1 MADKDIIQYAIA
13 RHGQSQAERTAKEL
27 GVHWADVDERS
38 TTDLMKFVRELAP
51 FVKLYPSDGGAPT
64 DWSPL
69 FGYTDD
75 EISGIINDMNGSL
88 EPHLA
93 LLAAFFEL
101 YKRPQKIINEIT
113 GRHLDFYYRDVL
125 RLSERAATPD
135 HAHLLLELKKG
146 AAPVLVSTDHSFS
159 AGKDATNVELIYTPV
174 RDTVINGSAVDSLRT
189 VYLDRNPRGTIRY
202 APIANSADG
211 LGGEFTGTETQWSAF
226 GSTDLRAGE
235 VGFALA
241 AMVLRMQEG
250 VRSVTAKLTLANADA
265 SVLTSTALQNAFDV
279 FLSGEEGWIGPLTA
293 TATLNSSVLQLQF
306 TLDASQPAV
315 VDYDAA
321 IHGYAYGTGAP
332 VMQVQLRSGSSIAG
346 YLDLQNVTIK
356 TVEIVVSVTG
366 VTSLTLESDAGTLD
380 PKKAFLPFGPQPTAG
395 SRCLI
400 GYEEA
405 LTKRLSRIDLA
416 VQWKDAPSNFYDYY
430 KDYGVTVYNSSF
442 AAGVTYSDG
451 TGQTFTDTAA
461 LFDSTNATT
470 ARTIS
475 LVPGSPSVAPYA
487 TPSMQVY
494 ALNAVG
500 TRWASFAVD
509 RFVLGT
515 PVFAAARTT
524 PPPLR
529 TGYISLALGRDFLH
543 STYRKKLVEN
553 VVAST
558 KSPYPTLVMLNEPYS
573 PTVQTISLSYTAHTT
588 TVNIQSNSLE
598 DFAAADVHFY
608 HVTPSGPRR
617 EHAYLRRQLEFLS
630 ENTVPLVPAYPHDGE
645 LQIGVSNLEPGDS
658 VSLLFQVA
666 EGSANPDL
674 QPPTVDWYVLSN
686 NYWKSLESGELALET
701 TNGLLASGIVSI
713 VISSDATTNNTV
725 MPPGYVWIKA
735 GIKGDVT
742 AVCKLIQVAAGAVEV
757 SFTDN
762 GNDPTHLSSALAAG
776 SIKKLKTPIGVV
788 KTVTQPYASFD
799 GAPIETSDSF
809 YTRVSERLRHK
820 NRCITIWDYERIVL
834 EAFPRVHR
842 VKCIPHAKDGAWEAP
857 GNLLIVVI
865 PDLRNKN
872 AYDPLEPRVDAD
884 TIDRIGEH
892 VAAHAGLGVQAR
904 VKNPRYKK
912 IHLDFKVKFHAGYD
926 FNYYRAALETALIQT
941 LSPWA
946 FDEGRE
952 LLFGGR
958 IYKSVLLDVVEELEY
973 VDYVTDFKMYSSVDG
988 VLDSTDRN
996 DVQADTPDMVIVSD
1010 DSHTINEV

>member
-51 FVKLYPSDGGAPT
+51 FVNFYPSDGGAPT

-75 EISGIINDMNGSL
+75 EIAGIIGDMNGSL

-101 YKRPQKIINEIT
+101 YKRPQTIINTIT
-113 GRHLDFYYRDVL
+113 GRHLDYYYRDIL

-135 HAHLLLELKKG
+135 RAHMLLELKKG
-146 AAPVLVSTDHSFS
+146 ASPVLVTTAHTFS
-159 AGKDATNVELIYTPV
+159 GGKDATNVELIYTPV
-174 RDTVINGSAVDSLRT
+174 RDTVINASKVDSVRS

-211 LGGEFTGTETQWSAF
+211 LGGEFTGTETQWSGF
-226 GSTDLRAGE
+226 GSADLGAGE

-250 VRSVTAKLTLANADA
+250 VRSVTTKLTLANADA
-265 SVLTSTALQNAFDV
+265 TVLTASALQNAFDV
-279 FLSGEEGWIGPLTA
+279 FVTGDEGWIGPITA
-293 TATLNSSVLQLQF
+293 TATLNASVLQLQF
-306 TLDASQPAV
+306 TLDANQPPV

-321 IHGYAYGTGAP
+321 IHGYAFGSGAP
-332 VMQVQLRSGSSIAG
+332 VMQVHLRSGSTIAG
-346 YLDLQNVTIK
+346 YLDLQDVTIK
-356 TVEIVVSVTG
+356 TAEIVVSVSG
-366 VTSLTLESDAGTLD
+366 ITSLTLESDAGTLD

-395 SRCLI
+395 SRWLI

-416 VQWKDAPSNFYDYY
+416 LQWKDAPSNFNSHYSA
-430 KDYGVTVYNSSF
+430 YGVTVYNSSF
-442 AAGVTYSDG
+442 TAGVTYSDG
-451 TGQTFTDTAA
+451 TGQTFTDTAS
-461 LFDSTNATT
+461 LFDSSNAQT

-475 LVPGSPSVAPYA
+475 LTPGAPNISLYA
-487 TPSMQVY
+487 TPAMQVF
-494 ALNAVG
+494 ALSAVG
-500 TRWASFAVD
+500 TRWASFAAE
-509 RFVLGT
+509 RYVLAT
-515 PVFAAARTT
+515 PVFASALTSA
-524 PPPLR
+524 PPLR
-529 TGYISLALGRDFLH
+529 AGYISFSLGRDFLH
-543 STYRKKLVEN
+543 ATYRKKLVEN

-558 KSPYPTLVMLNEPYS
+558 KSPYPALVMLNEPYA
-573 PTVQTISLSYTAHTT
+573 PTVQSISMSYTAQT
-588 TVNIQSNSLE
+588 TVVNVQSNTLD

-608 HVTPSGPRR
+608 HVTPTGPRR
-617 EHAYLRRQLEFLS
+617 EHAYLRRQLEFVS

-645 LQIGVSNLEPGDS
+645 LQIGLSNLEPGDS
-658 VSLLFQVA
+658 VSMLFQVA

-674 QPPTVDWYVLSN
+674 QPPEVEWYVLSN
-686 NYWKSLESGELALET
+686 NYWKSLEAGELALET

-725 MPPGYVWIKA
+725 LPSGYIWIKA

-742 AVCKLIQVAAGAVEV
+742 AVCKLIEVAAGAVEV

-762 GNDPTHLSSALAAG
+762 GNDPAHLSSALAAG
-776 SIKKLKTPIGVV
+776 TIKKLKTGIAAV
-788 KTVTQPYASFD
+788 KTVKQPYATFD
-799 GAPIETSDSF
+799 GAPTETSESF

-834 EAFPRVHR
+834 ETFPRVHR
-842 VKCIPHAKDGAWEAP
+842 VKCIPHAKEGAWEAP
-857 GNLLIVVI
+857 GNVLIVVI

-892 VAAHAGLGVQAR
+892 VAAHAGLGVQVK

-952 LLFGGR
+952 LLFGGK

-973 VDYVTDFKMYSSVDG
+973 VDYVTDFKLYSSTDG
-988 VLDSTDRN
+988 VLDKTDRN
-996 DVQADTPDMVIVSD
+996 EVRADTPDTVIVSD
-1010 DSHTINEV
+1010 ESHTIGEV